1 MSQRSEKYNRR
12 TARRVSNL
20 EDRTGAIS
28 DDMTSLGVRVS
39 MLEEIAKPAYII
51 KAPGPGYTMP
61 APRKPIR
68 QRRRGIML
76 ALIALATG
84 LLIIGVV
91 RTVGA
96 ENNTAADMP
105 APVPAS
111 TVAVTT
117 LTDATTESWD
127 GVGEDP
133 QEAEKI
139 EAALLAQGYLSTAVP
154 LDYTLQDIMRT
165 ACTEYGCPYTLALAV
180 AEVESNFNMD
190 TVGAAGEVGIMQLNP
205 GPGGS
210 YHAELAAATGRDPTT
225 PVGNIYCGVYLLGK
239 YMADYQDP
247 VKAAMAYNMG
257 DNGAREAWAAGITS
271 THYTKEVMEAME
283 VWECTVNEWGGA

>member
-1 MSQRSEKYNRR
+1 MSQRSEKYKAETSPVPTEERPAPMR
-12 TARRVSNL
+12 KRRRV
-20 EDRTGAIS
+20 A
-28 DDMTSLGVRVS
+28 
-39 MLEEIAKPAYII
+39 
-51 KAPGPGYTMP
+51 
-61 APRKPIR
+61 
-68 QRRRGIML
+68 ML
-76 ALIALATG
+76 ALIAMATAL
-84 LLIIGVV
+84 LLIGAV
-91 RTVGA
+91 RSMGA

-105 APVPAS
+105 AQVPAS

-139 EAALLAQGYLSTAVP
+139 EAALLAQGYLSNAVP

-165 ACTEYGCPYTLALAV
+165 ACTEYGCPYSLALAV

-190 TVGAAGEVGIMQLNP
+190 TIGAAGEVGIMQLNP

-210 YHAELAAATGRDPTT
+210 YHAELTAATGRDPTT

-239 YMADYQDP
+239 YMKDYQDP
-247 VKAAMAYNMG
+247 AKAAMAYNMG
-257 DNGAREAWAAGITS
+257 VSGARAAGVTS
-271 THYTKEVMEAME
+271 TNYTKEVLNAME
-283 VWECTVNEWGGA
+283 VWKCTVNEWSGE

>member
-20 EDRTGAIS
+20 EDCTEAIG
-28 DDMTSLGVRVS
+28 DDMISLGVRVS

-61 APRKPIR
+61 VTNKIR
-68 QRRRGIML
+68 QRRRVALL
-76 ALIALATG
+76 ALIVMATA
-84 LLIIGVV
+84 LLIIGAV

-96 ENNTAADMP
+96 ENNIAADMP

-117 LTDATTESWD
+117 LTDATTESRD

-190 TVGAAGEVGIMQLNP
+190 TVGAAGEIGIMQLNP
-205 GPGGS
+205 GPSGS

-257 DNGAREAWAAGITS
+257 VSGAREAWAAGITS

>member
-20 EDRTGAIS
+20 EDCTEAIG
-28 DDMTSLGVRVS
+28 DDMISLGVRVS
-39 MLEEIAKPAYII
+39 MLEEIAKPVYII
-51 KAPGPGYTMP
+51 NEPEPGYTMP
-61 APRKPIR
+61 VTNKIR
-68 QRRRGIML
+68 QRRRVALL
-76 ALIALATG
+76 ALIVMVTA
-84 LLIIGVV
+84 LLIIGAV

-117 LTDATTESWD
+117 LTDATTESRD

-190 TVGAAGEVGIMQLNP
+190 TVGAAGEIGIMQLNP
-205 GPGGS
+205 GPSGS

-257 DNGAREAWAAGITS
+257 VSGAREAWAAGITS

>member
-1 MSQRSEKYNRR
+1 MSQRSEKY
-12 TARRVSNL
+12 S
-20 EDRTGAIS
+20 
-28 DDMTSLGVRVS
+28 
-39 MLEEIAKPAYII
+39 
-51 KAPGPGYTMP
+51 APEPGYTLP
-61 APRKPIR
+61 VPPKHTGIVTFETLPVPTEKWLAPKR

-165 ACTEYGCPYTLALAV
+165 ACTEYGCSYTLALAV

-190 TVGAAGEVGIMQLNP
+190 TVGAAGEIGIMQLNP

-257 DNGAREAWAAGITS
+257 VSGAREAWAAGITS